1 MTVEEY
7 EWILSLDLD
16 GEQDAHRLLEA
27 ARPEDSPG
35 HGLFD
40 WDADRAAEAHWLDV
54 SRGHIRYVTYRYI
67 PGERRVTRLAGV
79 EYVKNPLIPH
89 NEPGYLRVSVIATE
103 RDSALAALEN
113 ELRDVR
119 SRATRARL
127 IAEKLGLVNECEAGL
142 REILGSQK
150 RSRKAG

>member
-16 GEQDAHRLLEA
+16 GEQDAGRLLEA

-40 WDADRAAEAHWLDV
+40 WDAEKAANAHWLDV
-54 SRGHIRYVTYRYI
+54 ARGHIRYVTYRYI
-67 PGERRVTRLAGV
+67 PGEKRVTRLAGV

-89 NEPGYLRVSVIATE
+89 HESGYLRVSVIATE
-103 RDSALAALEN
+103 RDTALAALAN
-113 ELRDVR
+113 ELREVQGR
-119 SRATRARL
+119 VTRTRL
-127 IAEKLGLVNECEAGL
+127 IAAKLGLADECEAGL